1 MTNNVAEAREQLKS
15 ITAYVRDCQARIMK
29 GEIMDLRGLDQSVI
43 EVCNDVTKLPE
54 NESAKLDAEM
64 SMLIEELETLA
75 ASIREKHGDAL
86 AAEEAS

>member
-1 MTNNVAEAREQLKS
+1 MTNSRAGASEQLRS

-43 EVCNDVTKLPE
+43 EVCDYVTKLPE
-54 NESAKLDAEM
+54 HESAKLDAEM
-64 SMLIEELETLA
+64 STLIEELETLA
-75 ASIREKHGDAL
+75 VSIREKHGAAL